1 MTKVHK
7 EVWLKTYH
15 GNKSF
20 DLSFQKLPDLI
31 LKSIFTTSN
40 LSNELYG
47 PRWSSRE
54 ELVEIQSKAIKK
66 CADTAMLLGKL
77 NWYACLSLRTDH
89 TRNK

>member
-1 MTKVHK
+1 MFQDLSWEIFKQEKWTQVVSGTIPPENLESLDMTKVHK

-47 PRWSSRE
+47 AR
-54 ELVEIQSKAIKK
+54 
-66 CADTAMLLGKL
+66 
-77 NWYACLSLRTDH
+77 
-89 TRNK
+89 

>member
-1 MTKVHK
+1 MFQDLSWEIFKQEKWAQVVSGTIPPENLESLDMTKVHK
-7 EVWLKTYH
+7 EVWLKIYH

-47 PRWSSRE
+47 AR
-54 ELVEIQSKAIKK
+54 
-66 CADTAMLLGKL
+66 
-77 NWYACLSLRTDH
+77 
-89 TRNK
+89 